1 MISQVRERV
10 LQIMD
15 ELEKL
20 SEHDYRTF
28 ELALVLFLRTEK
40 GVVADKDLLN
50 DKTLKKLLEMVEESN
65 TLMSGYLKDQVDNI
79 IEGSED

>member
-1 MISQVRERV
+1 MERIREKV

-28 ELALVLFLRTEK
+28 ELALVLFLRS
-40 GVVADKDLLN
+40 DKN
-50 DKTLKKLLEMVEESN
+50 EVKSKSHVTDKMLETIDKLIDESD
-65 TLMSGYLKDQVDNI
+65 TLMSDDLKEQVD
-79 IEGSED
+79 DTLMLF